1 MKKYLLL
8 ILVTAMMAVTS
19 VFAQTP
25 AMQIFKDGD
34 ILQTFSINSID
45 SVRFAYVLNPPIA
58 VNAQLN
64 DKSVDV
70 FWTAVQGATSYQVY
84 RSGDNKIYS
93 LLAGN
98 VTRTTYTDNSPLTG
112 TNYYKVKAMGNGEQS
127 ALSTASAPVTLDD
140 DNGLAKGLYM
150 GIVGFN
156 EDLIDKGSMSLLA
169 SNTKSGFT
177 SFVNNLTTKKGTVL
191 FYGVDKALDKLT
203 TTPFPSNLSS
213 VYIVTFTDGLD
224 QGSLPMINYNPFL
237 SKAEYRTYLDE
248 RIRSTSVQGLPLTA
262 YAIGIRGGDVVN
274 VEEFH
279 NNLVSL
285 ASLEEN
291 AMEVTNMSEVNNRF
305 QEIAEQLT
313 SVTQTQT
320 VSVKFPML
328 DDGQK
333 YRFTFDN
340 VSSAIQ
346 SNCYIEGTLNVRNNT
361 LNDVRYVGLTC
372 SCGTSIQGTRTGI
385 KISFDFVNLKDADGN
400 NLSQNY
406 VNEYYLDGS
415 YWQVNSEFDKGDDIE
430 VTVERSSAAIMLVL
444 DCSSS
449 LQSDGDKFTEM
460 KTHVKNFINTLAA
473 AMGDVD
479 PGTTPNPQ
487 PDGHEYVDLG
497 LPSGTL
503 WATCNVGASS
513 PEEYGDYF
521 AWGETTTKSAYSWNT
536 YKYCKGSYDTLTKY
550 CTSSDYGT
558 VDNKDVL
565 EPSDDAATANWG
577 SSWQMPSSEQRA
589 ELLNSSYTTT
599 TWTTMNGVKG
609 RKITSKSNG
618 NSIFLPAAGW
628 RSGTSLYD
636 AGRYGYYWSRSLD
649 TSYSN
654 YAYKL
659 SFDSST
665 ICLNDDDFRCC
676 GQSVRPVRVNGV
688 QTVAVS
694 NIELSQTKLSV
705 KVGETT
711 QLSATVLPDNAKN
724 KNLKWA
730 SSNTEI
736 ATVDQSGKVTAVALG
751 SCTITCSATDGSG
764 VKAECT
770 VTVETHDYVDLGLP
784 SGTLW
789 ATCNVGASKPEEYGK
804 YFAWGETTTKGTYKW
819 SFYKYCK
826 GTDHTMTEYCTSSSF
841 GTIDNRTELAPS
853 DDAAT
858 ANWGSEWQMPS
869 EEQFYELTNNSY
881 TTWTWTTLNG
891 KYGWKITSKSNGNS
905 IFLPA
910 AGYRY
915 DASLYDAGSSG
926 SYWSRSLDT
935 SYSSNAYGLDF
946 DSSGISTF
954 SVFYRCCGFSVR
966 PVRVKK

>member
-19 VFAQTP
+19 AFAQTP
-25 AMQIFKDGD
+25 AMQIFKDGN
-34 ILQTFSINSID
+34 ILQTFSVNSID
-45 SVRFAYVLNPPIA
+45 SIRFAYVLNPPIA

-98 VTRTTYTDNSPLTG
+98 ITRTTYTDNSPLTG

-156 EDLIDKGSMSLLA
+156 EDLIDKGSMSLLT

-191 FYGVDKALDKLT
+191 YYGVDKALDKLT

-224 QGSLPMINYNPFL
+224 QGSLPMINYDPFL

-285 ASLEEN
+285 ASPEEN

-320 VSVKFPML
+320 MSVKFPML

-340 VSSAIQ
+340 VSGAAQ

-361 LNDVRYVGLTC
+361 LNNVRYVGLTC
-372 SCGTSIQGTRTGI
+372 SSGTSIQGTRTGI

-400 NLSQNY
+400 NLSLNY
-406 VNEYYLDGS
+406 VNEFYLDGS

-473 AMGDVD
+473 AMD
-479 PGTTPNPQ
+479 
-487 PDGHEYVDLG
+487 EYVDLG

-503 WATCNVGASS
+503 WATCNVGANS

-521 AWGETTTKSAYSWNT
+521 AWGETKPKTTYNWST
-536 YKYCKGSYDTLTKY
+536 YKYGSYSRLRKY
-550 CTSSDYGT
+550 CKNSSYGT
-558 VDNKDVL
+558 VDNK
-565 EPSDDAATANWG
+565 
-577 SSWQMPSSEQRA
+577 
-589 ELLNSSYTTT
+589 
-599 TWTTMNGVKG
+599 
-609 RKITSKSNG
+609 
-618 NSIFLPAAGW
+618 
-628 RSGTSLYD
+628 
-636 AGRYGYYWSRSLD
+636 
-649 TSYSN
+649 
-654 YAYKL
+654 
-659 SFDSST
+659 
-665 ICLNDDDFRCC
+665 
-676 GQSVRPVRVNGV
+676 
-688 QTVAVS
+688 
-694 NIELSQTKLSV
+694 
-705 KVGETT
+705 
-711 QLSATVLPDNAKN
+711 
-724 KNLKWA
+724 
-730 SSNTEI
+730 
-736 ATVDQSGKVTAVALG
+736 
-751 SCTITCSATDGSG
+751 
-764 VKAECT
+764 
-770 VTVETHDYVDLGLP
+770 
-784 SGTLW
+784 
-789 ATCNVGASKPEEYGK
+789 
-804 YFAWGETTTKGTYKW
+804 
-819 SFYKYCK
+819 
-826 GTDHTMTEYCTSSSF
+826 
-841 GTIDNRTELAPS
+841 TELEPS

-869 EEQFYELTNNSY
+869 EEQYDELINSSY
-881 TTWTWTTLNG
+881 TTTTWTTLNG
-891 KYGWKITSKSNGNS
+891 VNGRMIVSKSNGNS

-910 AGYRY
+910 AGYRF
-915 DASLYDAGSSG
+915 DTSLHDAGSDG
-926 SYWSRSLDT
+926 NYWSRSLYASPLNTSDNSIKAYYLGFNSSSIYT
-935 SYSSNAYGLDF
+935 SYNYRCYGL
-946 DSSGISTF
+946 
-954 SVFYRCCGFSVR
+954 SVR

>member
-25 AMQIFKDGD
+25 AMQIFKDGN

-98 VTRTTYTDNSPLTG
+98 ITRTTYTDNSPLTG

-191 FYGVDKALDKLT
+191 YYGVDKALDKLT
-203 TTPFPSNLSS
+203 TTPFPSNLSN

-224 QGSLPMINYNPFL
+224 QGSLPMINYDPFL

-285 ASLEEN
+285 ASPEEN

-313 SVTQTQT
+313 SITQTQT
-320 VSVKFPML
+320 VSIKFPML

-340 VSSAIQ
+340 VSGATQ

-361 LNDVRYVGLTC
+361 LNNVRYVGLTC
-372 SCGTSIQGTRTGI
+372 SSGTSIQGTRTGI

-400 NLSQNY
+400 NLSLNY

-473 AMGDVD
+473 AMGDAD
-479 PGTTPNPQ
+479 PGTTPTPQ
-487 PDGHEYVDLG
+487 PDGHDYVDLG

-521 AWGETTTKSAYSWNT
+521 AWGETKPKTTYNWST
-536 YKYCKGSYDTLTKY
+536 YKYCKGTETTMTKY
-550 CTSSDYGT
+550 CTESYYGT
-558 VDNKDVL
+558 VDNKREL
-565 EPSDDAATANWG
+565 EPSDDAATVNWG
-577 SSWQMPSSEQRA
+577 SNWQMPSLEQLK
-589 ELLNSSYTTT
+589 ELYNSSYTTT
-599 TWTTMNGVKG
+599 TWTTMNGV
-609 RKITSKSNG
+609 
-618 NSIFLPAAGW
+618 
-628 RSGTSLYD
+628 
-636 AGRYGYYWSRSLD
+636 
-649 TSYSN
+649 
-654 YAYKL
+654 
-659 SFDSST
+659 
-665 ICLNDDDFRCC
+665 
-676 GQSVRPVRVNGV
+676 
-688 QTVAVS
+688 
-694 NIELSQTKLSV
+694 
-705 KVGETT
+705 
-711 QLSATVLPDNAKN
+711 
-724 KNLKWA
+724 
-730 SSNTEI
+730 
-736 ATVDQSGKVTAVALG
+736 
-751 SCTITCSATDGSG
+751 
-764 VKAECT
+764 
-770 VTVETHDYVDLGLP
+770 
-784 SGTLW
+784 
-789 ATCNVGASKPEEYGK
+789 
-804 YFAWGETTTKGTYKW
+804 
-819 SFYKYCK
+819 
-826 GTDHTMTEYCTSSSF
+826 
-841 GTIDNRTELAPS
+841 
-853 DDAAT
+853 
-858 ANWGSEWQMPS
+858 
-869 EEQFYELTNNSY
+869 
-881 TTWTWTTLNG
+881 
-891 KYGWKITSKSNGNS
+891 YGWKITSKSNGNS

-915 DASLYDAGSSG
+915 GTSLNYAGSFG
-926 SYWSRSLDT
+926 DYWSRSLNT
-935 SYSSNAYGLDF
+935 SNSGNAYYLSFNSSNIYADYNGRYYG
-946 DSSGISTF
+946 
-954 SVFYRCCGFSVR
+954 RSVR
-966 PVRVKK
+966 PVRVQN